1 MQKNSAVAQA
11 TQEAPVRM
19 STDVGDRPEK
29 TFRQDGAAEINWSRT
44 FHVDTVDGFVN
55 GIFALFQDSFEGFL
69 EDAGRSAQIG
79 QTVLY
84 QVKDPVH
91 LRFEIKKLGV
101 SEFQVRG
108 SHFATPVGTNI
119 CVGLNPTEQ

>member
-1 MQKNSAVAQA
+1 MQKNTAVAPQ
-11 TQEAPVRM
+11 QEAPVRM
-19 STDVGDRPEK
+19 TDVGDRPEK
-29 TFRQDGAAEINWSRT
+29 TVREDGAAEINWSRT

-55 GIFALFQDSFEGFL
+55 GMFALFQDSFEGFL
-69 EDAGRSAQIG
+69 ENAGRSAQIG

-84 QVKDPVH
+84 QVKDPLH

-119 CVGLNPTEQ
+119 CVGLNPTDQ